1 MAGALNFLLV
11 ACLLQGALCGEFEAF
26 IPKNIEVLS
35 GSCLTIPCSFDIEDK
50 HESNLD
56 NTCKALWKNDQG
68 TVVFNSNLQ
77 SSTIN
82 GELIGDLTKKNC
94 TTTLN
99 NMKPDYSNSYFFR
112 VECSNKLKYDFARQT
127 LYISVNADPP
137 SPTLTP
143 STLKVKEGDSVSL
156 SCSAPAACLS
166 HPPNLTWTP
175 GLGGS
180 QETLQDNQDQTK
192 VKISNVTFT
201 ASHLHHKKDISCTA
215 VYSKQDG
222 STESSVSASLTADIS
237 FAPRIL
243 PSSDCSKAAA
253 QLNCSCDTL
262 GNPSP
267 TLQWYL
273 DGLPVNDSDRFVIS
287 YEPLND
293 TGLRSIITVNQPQ
306 DRDLAT
312 MLCHSSN
319 SLGSAAQR
327 FYVYSLEPQTSAESQ
342 ECSGRVPWPF
352 FIVTVGVLTA
362 ALILCALLFAIRAQR
377 TGCHNP
383 SKSPCSG
390 DTSTAVMSRGFSETE
405 NKVSTTA
412 EEDIYVNTNMMR
424 MSNVPFT
431 HRGDQQVASTSSEK
445 KNEEGSDVIYSSVI
459 WKSKKKKKMGE
470 GSGGRNPSGRSYLEE
485 ERYKEGGT
493 CRNYVSD
500 ALEMGSQYDRVGTGK
515 DAEKTVYSEYAQV
528 HFRDA

>member
-1 MAGALNFLLV
+1 MAAALNFLLV

-35 GSCLTIPCSFDIEDK
+35 GSCVTIPCSFDIKAK

-56 NTCKALWKNDQG
+56 NT
-68 TVVFNSNLQ
+68 S
-77 SSTIN
+77 
-82 GELIGDLTKKNC
+82 
-94 TTTLN
+94 
-99 NMKPDYSNSYFFR
+99 
-112 VECSNKLKYDFARQT
+112 
-127 LYISVNADPP
+127 DPP

-156 SCSAPAACLS
+156 SCSAPAPCLS

-180 QETLQDNQDQTK
+180 EETLQDNQDQTK

-201 ASHLHHKKDISCTA
+201 ASHLHHKNISCTA

-222 STESSVSASLTADIS
+222 STESSVSTSLTAYIS
-237 FAPRIL
+237 FAPQIL

-253 QLNCSCDTL
+253 QLNCSCETL

-273 DGLPVNDSDRFVIS
+273 DGLPVNHSDRFAIS
-287 YEPLND
+287 YEPLDD

-306 DRDLAT
+306 ERDLAPL
-312 MLCHSSN
+312 LCHSSN
-319 SLGSAAQR
+319 SLGSATQR
-327 FYVYSLEPQTSAESQ
+327 FYVYSLELQTSAESQ

-377 TGCHNP
+377 TGCCNP
-383 SKSPCSG
+383 SKTPCSG

-405 NKVSTTA
+405 NKVSTTT

-431 HRGDQQVASTSSEK
+431 HRGHQEVASTSSEK

-459 WKSKKKKKMGE
+459 WKSKEKKKKKKMKKGE
-470 GSGGRNPSGRSYLEE
+470 GSGGRNPSGSSYLEE
-485 ERYKEGGT
+485 ERCKEGGT

-500 ALEMGSQYDRVGTGK
+500 ALEMGSLYDTVGTGK
-515 DAEKTVYSEYAQV
+515 DAEKTMYSEYAQV
-528 HFRDA
+528 NFRDA